1 MTLAETRVR
10 ILLFGYYREIAG
22 SSELQLALPAGSRV
36 DDLVAVIRSRPPF
49 AELSSTPAVAV
60 NRRYAP
66 GTQLLSSG
74 DEVALIPPMSGG

>member
-10 ILLFGYYREIAG
+10 ILVFGYYRELAG
-22 SSELQLALPAGSRV
+22 TSELQLVLPAGSRV
-36 DDLVAVIRSRPPF
+36 DDLVAVIRSGPPF
-49 AELSSTPAVAV
+49 AELSSRPAVAV

-66 GTQLLSSG
+66 GSQLLSSD